1 MNRIFL
7 IFVILV
13 LSATSL
19 TAQEEQQAASGTKY
33 VFTLEDVVQLAKE
46 QSLNA
51 IRARHSFRAS
61 YFNYMSYKATFLPKL
76 TLRTNPL
83 DYDHSYAA
91 VEGIDAQG
99 NYTITESK
107 KNVLSSTANLD
118 LSQNIGFTGGVVS
131 LGSDFS
137 RRQNLDD
144 GSDNATQYNTT
155 PIRLSVNQPLNGYNS
170 LRWQKKIEPLIYEE
184 ARQNYVMQME
194 QIAQIA
200 ADYFF
205 ALARA
210 QVTLKM
216 REMNYSNSKTLYEI
230 SQGRYL
236 IGTIAE
242 DALLK
247 MELTYMQAESD
258 LNTARIN
265 IVADQNRLRSF
276 LGFKD
281 DVEIQLQEESHVP
294 DLKVSYDKALELAL
308 SRNPNIILYNRQ
320 ILEKER
326 DAAFAKS
333 EKGITLSLNGSF
345 GLDKKASTLKDA
357 YSPNFDD
364 RENVRAGVTIPILD
378 WNQARNRYRNA
389 QSQLEVTQTQMEQ
402 NKVDFQ
408 QNVYLQV
415 MQFNMQENQVRI
427 ATKAD
432 TIAQKGYDV
441 SYQRYMIGKVSVT
454 DLNIASTDKDNART
468 RYIETLGAYWR
479 LYYEVRRLTLFD
491 FQNNKPLEEDFE
503 KIIGE

>member
-1 MNRIFL
+1 
-7 IFVILV
+7 
-13 LSATSL
+13 
-19 TAQEEQQAASGTKY
+19 
-33 VFTLEDVVQLAKE
+33 
-46 QSLNA
+46 
-51 IRARHSFRAS
+51 
-61 YFNYMSYKATFLPKL
+61 
-76 TLRTNPL
+76 
-83 DYDHSYAA
+83 
-91 VEGIDAQG
+91 
-99 NYTITESK
+99 
-107 KNVLSSTANLD
+107 
-118 LSQNIGFTGGVVS
+118 
-131 LGSDFS
+131 
-137 RRQNLDD
+137 
-144 GSDNATQYNTT
+144 
-155 PIRLSVNQPLNGYNS
+155 
-170 LRWQKKIEPLIYEE
+170 
-184 ARQNYVMQME
+184 
-194 QIAQIA
+194 
-200 ADYFF
+200 
-205 ALARA
+205 
-210 QVTLKM
+210 
-216 REMNYSNSKTLYEI
+216 
-230 SQGRYL
+230 
-236 IGTIAE
+236 
-242 DALLK
+242 
-247 MELTYMQAESD
+247 MQAESD

-294 DLKVSYDKALELAL
+294 DLKVSYDKVLELAL

-326 DAAFAKS
+326 DAAMTKS

-345 GLDKKASTLKDA
+345 GLDKNAPTFKDA
-357 YSPNFDD
+357 YSPSFDD
-364 RENVRAGVTIPILD
+364 RENVSVGVRIPILD
-378 WNQARNRYRNA
+378 WSQARNRYRNA

-454 DLNIASTDKDNART
+454 DLNIASGDKDNART
-468 RYIETLGAYWR
+468 RYIETLATYWR